1 MTPTLTQNRTLSLNL
16 TLNVT
21 LTYKNSNPN
30 ERYTFLVYLNIL
42 RYEIINKRVQAV
54 AAAAAAV
61 ALAATSLVAAITSN
75 ELDFAHDN

>member
-1 MTPTLTQNRTLSLNL
+1 MTPTLTQNQTLSLNL

-30 ERYTFLVYLNIL
+30 ERYTFIVYLNIL

-61 ALAATSLVAAITSN
+61 TLAATSLVAAITSN
-75 ELDFAHDN
+75 ELDFAHCN

>member
-1 MTPTLTQNRTLSLNL
+1 MTPTLTQNRTLSLSI

-75 ELDFAHDN
+75 ELDFAHCN